1 MKMKLLG
8 LAVLTGLCASQSVA
22 AQDFDNRWYL
32 SGTVG
37 YLWPDE
43 RFPDLVDERDV
54 SVGDDIMWGVG
65 VGKRITPNFALD
77 LEYTWAAPDLE
88 YGSSLDGFGGD
99 LDVTTLE
106 LIGRIYFGGNF
117 YVALGIGG
125 QTDEYTISYDDGA
138 GYDYSESFDDSGFV
152 GRLGLGFESD
162 NRSRVDWRLEAGMR
176 YSDAGDFGSQDLGIC
191 DGLGNCSS
199 ADFDFSGN
207 TDIYASASLLIK
219 LGDLPVPVVAAPVTC
234 DTQDSDGDGVND
246 CNDKCPGSAAGQTIG
261 ADGCPVK
268 LTIDLKGVNFDFD
281 KDTLR
286 PDAVAILDEAV
297 AVLAKYPELRVE
309 VAGHTDLCGDETY
322 NQNLS
327 QRRSQ
332 VVYDYLGSKGIG
344 AERLVGPTG
353 YGESRPLE
361 STEQTSPA
369 CKNETNRRT
378 ELNVQN

>member
-1 MKMKLLG
+1 MSEDRSWNPYIAFG
-8 LAVLTGLCASQSVA
+8 GGVQSHDEEYLFPNSGDGVN
-22 AQDFDNRWYL
+22 NR
-32 SGTVG
+32 
-37 YLWPDE
+37 E
-43 RFPDLVDERDV
+43 
-54 SVGDDIMWGVG
+54 GDDFIA
-65 VGKRITPNFALD
+65 TL
-77 LEYTWAAPDLE
+77 
-88 YGSSLDGFGGD
+88 GG
-99 LDVTTLE
+99 
-106 LIGRIYFGGNF
+106 
-117 YVALGIGG
+117 
-125 QTDEYTISYDDGA
+125 
-138 GYDYSESFDDSGFV
+138 
-152 GRLGLGFESD
+152 GFESD
-162 NRSRVDWRLEAGMR
+162 RRKRFDYRFEAGVR
-176 YSDAGDFGSQDLGIC
+176 YDNDTFEEDDNGQAIEYGSYVDF
-191 DGLGNCSS
+191 
-199 ADFDFSGN
+199 
-207 TDIYASASLLIK
+207 YATASLLIK
-219 LGDLPVPVVAAPVTC
+219 LGNLPVPVVAAPVTC